1 MNSPIPAP
9 PKASTN
15 PLKAIIKFLVKI
27 FLFVLKPLGRVF
39 WFIFEWPIKL
49 APILIIGGYSAA
61 LWEVDNAFLASAKKT
76 RLSQTYAK
84 TYDYF
89 SSHVLVMDQKYNA
102 ITEQEAVARATMDR
116 AQLVKEQF
124 RFTVSALGNEIASMF
139 TNPFSYPYSQFGKKA
154 LAIYDHVQ
162 FMPAEGIE
170 AIIDGNWY
178 TELDFEDDFKNKDH
192 LDNNYVKLETKK
204 VDLSKQTLYLGLF
217 GSDYRETAAGTKNK
231 KDNTDDEQSEEEQP
245 PPLPNKEKQE
255 QCRTRARNK
264 VEEKEAK
271 IKKEAPSLNQ
281 NDWYLDL
288 EKTELDEYYQ
298 CLGKK

>member
-124 RFTVSALGNEIASMF
+124 RFTVSALGNEIELIVF
-139 TNPFSYPYSQFGKKA
+139 DA
-154 LAIYDHVQ
+154 LAV
-162 FMPAEGIE
+162 FAGSGRPIE
-170 AIIDGNWY
+170 PW
-178 TELDFEDDFKNKDH
+178 E
-192 LDNNYVKLETKK
+192 
-204 VDLSKQTLYLGLF
+204 S
-217 GSDYRETAAGTKNK
+217 TATCCTMGDAGC
-231 KDNTDDEQSEEEQP
+231 S
-245 PPLPNKEKQE
+245 
-255 QCRTRARNK
+255 A
-264 VEEKEAK
+264 
-271 IKKEAPSLNQ
+271 
-281 NDWYLDL
+281 
-288 EKTELDEYYQ
+288 
-298 CLGKK
+298 